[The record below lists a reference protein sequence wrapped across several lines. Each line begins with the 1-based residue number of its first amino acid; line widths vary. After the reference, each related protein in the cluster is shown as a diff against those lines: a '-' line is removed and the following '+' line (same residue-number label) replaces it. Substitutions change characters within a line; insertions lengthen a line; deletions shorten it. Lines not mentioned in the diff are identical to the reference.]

1 MTRSPAL
8 GLGRVIKRSSLSAY
22 ADDTQILHADKDPLI
37 VQELINTDLS
47 HVDKWYEDN
56 GMKRNPSKYQ
66 AIVMGKTQTK
76 PEFRSENTVIP
87 ISEELD
93 LLGVTID
100 DKLKFDKH
108 VAKICRIRFLFKD
121 KNTPYKEL
129 LNALGRTTLVEHRVR
144 KIASTVFKLINSK
157 SPICLNE
164 LIKPRTS
171 SYELRGKDAL
181 RLPKVNTTKYGLKSW
196 HYLAPKIWNNIP
208 DAAKSCTTYKAFLK
222 RLSDTDISRHC

>member
-1 MTRSPAL
+1 MNDLAY
-8 GLGRVIKRSSLSAY
+8 VIKHSSLSAY
-22 ADDTQILHADKDPLI
+22 ADDTQIFHADKDPLI

-108 VAKICRIRFLFKD
+108 IAKICRKVSQQVAVLNRMKNMLPFDIRK
-121 KNTPYKEL
+121 
-129 LNALGRTTLVEHRVR
+129 
-144 KIASTVFKLINSK
+144 KIYVSFIA
-157 SPICLNE
+157 
-164 LIKPRTS
+164 
-171 SYELRGKDAL
+171 
-181 RLPKVNTTKYGLKSW
+181 
-196 HYLAPKIWNNIP
+196 
-208 DAAKSCTTYKAFLK
+208 
-222 RLSDTDISRHC
+222 

>member
-1 MTRSPAL
+1 MKNMLPFDIRKKIYVSFIAPHFSYCAETWHFCS
-8 GLGRVIKRSSLSAY
+8 KSA
-22 ADDTQILHADKDPLI
+22 ADKLEK
-37 VQELINTDLS
+37 VNERA
-47 HVDKWYEDN
+47 V
-56 GMKRNPSKYQ
+56 
-66 AIVMGKTQTK
+66 
-76 PEFRSENTVIP
+76 
-87 ISEELD
+87 
-93 LLGVTID
+93 
-100 DKLKFDKH
+100 
-108 VAKICRIRFLFKD
+108 RFVFKD

-196 HYLAPKIWNNIP
+196 HYLAPKIWNNIS